1 MWPFALLAIGCIPI
15 MGFATSIEMKQMLGE
30 DEGTDEKKDDDNNNS
45 PGGVLVETLLNM
57 RTVSALT
64 LEQQRYND
72 YEKAL
77 ILSEPNIA
85 VVLLTTGVTGGIS
98 MFIQQWINALQ
109 LWFGGWLLYK
119 FPEKYEFRDF
129 LISNFAV
136 LFALFGLGAAF
147 QDISDRKEVEKSAGR
162 IFYLLDRVSEIDPL
176 GKDGIILGEATIHT
190 KRSKFTKS
198 MDDDTKNNAATGTK
212 ATTSTIQNETVA
224 STSSIPRN
232 PDLSASLP
240 PSLKEPLCEV

>member
-15 MGFATSIEMKQMLGE
+15 MGFATSIRMKQMLGE
-30 DEGTDEKKDDDNNNS
+30 DEGTDENKDDDNNNS

-64 LEQQRYND
+64 LEKQRYKD

-77 ILSEPNIA
+77 ILSEPSNT
-85 VVLLTTGVTGGIS
+85 VVLLTTGIMGGIS

-109 LWFGGWLLYK
+109 FWFGGWLLVN

-129 LISNFAV
+129 LISMFAV

-147 QDISDRKEVEKSAGR
+147 QDISDRKEVEESAGR

-176 GKDGIILGEATIHT
+176 STDGIVLGEETIHA
-190 KRSKFTKS
+190 KRSKFNKS
-198 MDDDTKNNAATGTK
+198 MDDNGNTPTGTK
-212 ATTSTIQNETVA
+212 ATTSTVQIEPIVV
-224 STSSIPRN
+224 TSDIPRN
-232 PDLSASLP
+232 PDLPASLP
-240 PSLKEPLCEV
+240 PSLNESLYEV

>member
-1 MWPFALLAIGCIPI
+1 MWPFALLAIGCIPV

-57 RTVSALT
+57 RTVAALT
-64 LEQQRYND
+64 LEKQRYDD

-77 ILSEPNIA
+77 ILSEPNSSM
-85 VVLLTTGVTGGIS
+85 VLLITGVTGGIS

-109 LWFGGWLLYK
+109 LWFGGWLLVK
-119 FPEKYEFRDF
+119 FPDDYEFRDF

-162 IFYLLDRVSEIDPL
+162 IFYLLDRESEIDPL
-176 GKDGIILGEATIHT
+176 GTGGKILGEDTIHAN
-190 KRSKFTKS
+190 RSKFDKSADNSNGAPTATK
-198 MDDDTKNNAATGTK
+198 
-212 ATTSTIQNETVA
+212 VA
-224 STSSIPRN
+224 SSSFQNGSNVAPSNIRN
-232 PDLSASLP
+232 PDLPGSSP
-240 PSLKEPLCEV
+240 PSLQEPLCEV

>member
-15 MGFATSIEMKQMLGE
+15 MGFATSIEMNQMLGK
-30 DEGTDEKKDDDNNNS
+30 DEGTGETKDEDNNNS

-77 ILSEPNIA
+77 ILSEPNIS
-85 VVLLTTGVTGGIS
+85 VVLLTTGITGGIS

-109 LWFGGWLLYK
+109 LWFGGWLLWK

-176 GKDGIILGEATIHT
+176 GTDGKILGEATIHA

-198 MDDDTKNNAATGTK
+198 VDDHNDDTP
-212 ATTSTIQNETVA
+212 ATTTIQNRTVVPSKNPELPA
-224 STSSIPRN
+224 SV
-232 PDLSASLP
+232 P
-240 PSLKEPLCEV
+240 PSLNDPLFEV